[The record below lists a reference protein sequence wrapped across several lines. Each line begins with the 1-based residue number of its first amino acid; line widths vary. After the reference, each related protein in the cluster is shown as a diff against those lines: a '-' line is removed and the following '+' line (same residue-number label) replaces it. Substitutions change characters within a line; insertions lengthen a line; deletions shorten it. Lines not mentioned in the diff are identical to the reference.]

1 MEKKRYGITSQG
13 VDDEGKERERERE
26 ALHEISLTFSLPE
39 GEKENV
45 REMLRNVTKCYEIL
59 GKYHGEKPREK
70 AGIYWREREREERK
84 GREKEGEEERREKKK
99 KFRFRL
105 SSV

>member
-1 MEKKRYGITSQG
+1 MS
-13 VDDEGKERERERE
+13 GKCY
-26 ALHEISLTFSLPE
+26 
-39 GEKENV
+39 
-45 REMLRNVTKCYEIL
+45 EMLRNVSKCFEML
-59 GKYHGEKPREK
+59 GKSHGEKPREK

>member
-1 MEKKRYGITSQG
+1 M
-13 VDDEGKERERERE
+13 
-26 ALHEISLTFSLPE
+26 
-39 GEKENV
+39 
-45 REMLRNVTKCYEIL
+45 L
-59 GKYHGEKPREK
+59 GKSHGEKPREK

-105 SSV
+105 SSVLTVSSTPSLINSKHP